1 MSLTDNIKKF
11 EKGIDGQPIEPTLVL
26 SSRGGN
32 KIGVI
37 SNVVGI
43 NQTHTLSDVDE
54 LSFDVYKEVD
64 GKVNEQWDKLKD
76 FKFIQI
82 PSDNTWYEATITID
96 EEDDTIKH
104 VTCVHANESEL
115 GQLNLYETE
124 INTEGDIERD
134 DYEETFFYNEDNP
147 NASLLHRILKDKA
160 PHYQIYHVDETLAGL
175 FRQFSFDGCS
185 IQDALNEIAEECNC
199 LFRYGEWS
207 ENDGKYHRTISAY
220 DLEDYCCDCKKR
232 GSYNEGVCTNCGSE
246 NIIYGYG
253 EDTGIFVCK
262 ENLATSISY
271 ETNTDEVKN
280 CFRLSGGD
288 DIMTAAIKSCN
299 PNMSQYIWYFSDD
312 MLEDMSDELET
323 KITQYTNL
331 VKSYRDT
338 REIPISSSL
347 VSKYNNLVQ
356 TYREYNDEL
365 SEISYPIIG
374 TVGLTEAYY
383 KAVNLYGYLKSE
395 LTPASEDVK
404 TTTAAKQMAILKR
417 GNNMKNVAISST
429 KGTIAYTTANSAI
442 QSYAKVYIDTSRYKV
457 IVFTDEINGTVWNGT
472 ITLTSYTNDEDT
484 ETSDFTITLFDSSNN
499 EKYVSWVEQSIQKAM
514 ANREATDISVV
525 DLFNK
530 DESLSDF
537 KNRIKLY
544 SLDYLSIINAMANSA
559 ITIMVEQGIAKQ
571 SKKTADVYT
580 QLYKPYLNKN
590 RAVEAEIAE
599 REKQLSYLL
608 RPTDD
613 EGNTNPKYPSLG
625 LIDAIIKKQTAISNL
640 LDLQTYLGDELWEE
654 LSFYRREDEYQNEN
668 YISDGLTDA
677 EIIEYA
683 KRFFDDAN
691 KEIIKSATLQH
702 TISAPLVNFLLMDE
716 FSNLQYK
723 FNVGNWIRL
732 KVDDKIYK
740 LRLTSWSVDY
750 DNIEDLDVEFSDC
763 VYIGNVVSDV
773 ESILSKSKSM
783 STTYNYTARQANK
796 GKDALDTIKIYRD
809 SGIDFN
815 RIKAIVSKGNT
826 NIVYD
831 DDGILLKRVDGT
843 ETLPE
848 QARIY
853 NNGIYVTRD
862 AWETVSTGLGH
873 YSYIDPETGETIE
886 TYGIIADTVIGR
898 LILGEDLKIYSQSG
912 KFEMGDNGLAVTAKP
927 DSDNTD
933 LFVIQKDNGDGT
945 ISKYIYV
952 DADGNVQING
962 SSVYIGGL
970 DNGRPISYVL
980 DDARKV
986 ASNYLSADQSG
997 IMIADLRNGQQMPS
1011 DTDLSG
1017 RNVLIA
1023 STGVDI
1029 RNGTTSLAEFSSGV
1043 RVGEN
1048 SSGHMTLDATGI
1060 KAYKNAST
1068 KYFEVGDGSTLAYQT
1083 YTVQETQLEVEVSH
1097 PIVSISSV
1105 IVNGVTL
1112 GSDRYMWNDNS
1123 TSFLI
1128 TDRPKEAINSMSVT
1142 YTYYSSS
1149 SDDDESESTTAATTE
1164 SITQKYN
1171 AVSLSITCQYSVSYI
1186 QSINISPSSS
1196 SGNTITYD
1204 VSPPSDSEIVIEYH
1218 FPNSLPYFSFNN
1230 RNASASKGRG
1240 SASFSDNGS
1249 ATGAFSFIV
1258 GVGGT
1263 ASGSE
1268 SFVGGKNNTGS
1279 GEACTALGYGNVA
1292 KGLGSFVSGRENVAS
1307 GNTSSSIGYK
1317 CKSTNVGALSS
1328 GRENKAT
1335 GYASASLGWGN
1346 TASGQSSFTSGRNN
1360 KAIGDSSAAI
1370 GYNTKA
1376 GGFASFASGRGSSAN
1391 AESSSA
1397 IGYGTSVSAKGGLA
1411 CGIYNS
1417 NDSRYLFSVGNGSS
1431 SNKSNALTVTAQ
1443 GSCCVAGKMYSG
1455 TSFDTGKFTK
1465 MFASETKSGSTTVE
1479 AKSTKEFSF
1488 SIAKSKYTPWAI
1500 GGVHSSSASC
1510 NLFRFYI
1517 DGNNFVVRLYNPNED
1532 PIDVTVYVR
1541 VRYIATAAL

>member
-37 SNVVGI
+37 KNVVGI

-76 FKFIQI
+76 FKFVQI

-96 EEDDTIKH
+96 EENDTIKH

-124 INTEGDIERD
+124 INTEGDIARD
-134 DYEETFFYNEDNP
+134 DYEETFFYNQENP

-185 IQDALNEIAEECNC
+185 IHDALNQIAEECNC

-232 GSYNEGVCTNCGSE
+232 GNYNNGVCTNCGST
-246 NIIYGYG
+246 NIINGYG

-288 DIMTAAIKSCN
+288 DVMTAAIKSCN

-338 REIPISSSL
+338 REISISSSL

-356 TYREYNDEL
+356 TYKKYNDEL

-374 TVGLTEAYY
+374 TVGLTDAYY

-395 LTPASEDVK
+395 LMPASEDVK

-417 GNNMKNVAISST
+417 GSNMKNVAISST

-457 IVFTDEINGTVWNGT
+457 IVFTDEINGAVWNGT
-472 ITLTSYTNDEDT
+472 ITLTSYTDDEDT

-625 LIDAIIKKQTAISNL
+625 LIDAIIKKQTNISNL

-773 ESILSKSKSM
+773 ESILSKSRSM

-873 YSYIDPETGETIE
+873 YSYIDPETGETVE

-912 KFEMGDNGLAVTAKP
+912 KFEMGDNGLLVTAKP

-933 LFVIQKDNGDGT
+933 LFAIQKDNGDGT

-962 SSVYIGGL
+962 SSVYIGGF
-970 DNGRPISYVL
+970 DNGRPVSYVL

-1011 DTDLSG
+1011 DPDLNG
-1017 RNVLIA
+1017 RNVLIT

-1043 RVGEN
+1043 RVGAN

-1083 YTVQETQLEVEVSH
+1083 YIVQETSLSVILSH
-1097 PIVSISSV
+1097 PIVDITSV
-1105 IVNGVTL
+1105 VINGNTID
-1112 GSDRYMWNDNS
+1112 SENYTWIDDNL
-1123 TSFLI
+1123 TI
-1128 TDRPKEAINSMSVT
+1128 IDRPKEAINSMSVT
-1142 YTYYSSS
+1142 YIYYISS
-1149 SDDDESESTTAATTE
+1149 SDDDSDYDTATITE
-1164 SITQKYN
+1164 TIAEKYD
-1171 AVSLSITCQYSVSYI
+1171 AISLTITCQYDVSYI
-1186 QSINISPSSS
+1186 SSINITPSSS
-1196 SGNTITYD
+1196 SGNKITYN
-1204 VSPPSDSEIVIEYH
+1204 VSPPSGTEIDIVYRLSDS
-1218 FPNSLPYFSFNN
+1218 SPYFTFDNKN
-1230 RNASASKGRG
+1230 GKV
-1240 SASFSDNGS
+1240 SFSSGGA
-1249 ATGAFSFIV
+1249 ATGISSFIT
-1258 GVGGT
+1258 GIGGT
-1263 ASGSE
+1263 ASGLGAFVAGRNNIASGGISTALGNKNTSKGYS
-1268 SFVGGKNNTGS
+1268 SFSGGEENIAS
-1279 GEACTALGYGNVA
+1279 GEASFAIGYKNNA
-1292 KGLGSFVSGRENVAS
+1292 TNSATFVSGREN
-1307 GNTSSSIGYK
+1307 
-1317 CKSTNVGALSS
+1317 KSTGA
-1328 GRENKAT
+1328 
-1335 GYASASLGWGN
+1335 YSASLGWESSAG
-1346 TASGQSSFTSGRNN
+1346 GQSSFACGRLD
-1360 KAIGDSSAAI
+1360 KAVGDSSTAL
-1370 GYNTKA
+1370 GYSTKA
-1376 GGFASFASGRGSSAN
+1376 GGFASFSCGRKTKANAEGSSAM
-1391 AESSSA
+1391 
-1397 IGYGTSVSAKGGLA
+1397 GYETIVNSKGGLA
-1411 CGIYNS
+1411 CGRYNTNS
-1417 NDSRYLFSVGNGSS
+1417 STYLFSVGNGSS
-1431 SNKSNALTVTAQ
+1431 TNRSNALTIKDN
-1443 GSCCVAGKMYSG
+1443 GSCCIAGSMYSG
-1455 TSFDTGKFTK
+1455 TNFGSGNYRK
-1465 MFASETKSGSTTVE
+1465 MFKSASKNGTTTVG
-1479 AKSTKEFSF
+1479 AKTTKQF
-1488 SIAKSKYTPWAI
+1488 SISIGETGYTPWAI
-1500 GGVHSSSASC
+1500 GGLHSSSASC
-1510 NLFRFYI
+1510 NIFRFEI
-1517 DGNNFVVRLYNPNED
+1517 SGNDFIVSLYNPNSED
-1532 PIDVTVYVR
+1532 INVTVYVNIK
-1541 VRYIATAAL
+1541 YIATDAL

>member
-11 EKGIDGQPIEPTLVL
+11 EKGIDGQLIEPTLVL

-37 SNVVGI
+37 NNVVGI

-82 PSDNTWYEATITID
+82 PRDNTWYEATITID

-124 INTEGDIERD
+124 INTEGDIARD
-134 DYEETFFYNEDNP
+134 DYEETFFYNQENP

-185 IQDALNEIAEECNC
+185 IHDALNQIAEECNC
-199 LFRYGEWS
+199 LFRYGEWN

-232 GSYNEGVCTNCGSE
+232 GNYNNGVCTNCGST
-246 NIIYGYG
+246 NIINGYG

-338 REIPISSSL
+338 REISISSSL

-356 TYREYNDEL
+356 TYKKYNDEL

-374 TVGLTEAYY
+374 TVGLTDAYY

-395 LTPASEDVK
+395 LMPASEDVK

-417 GNNMKNVAISST
+417 GSNMKNVAISST

-457 IVFTDEINGTVWNGT
+457 IVFTDEINGAVWNGT
-472 ITLTSYTNDEDT
+472 ITLTSYTDDEDT

-625 LIDAIIKKQTAISNL
+625 LIDAIIKKQTNISNL

-773 ESILSKSKSM
+773 ESILSKSRSM

-873 YSYIDPETGETIE
+873 YSYIDPETGETVE

-912 KFEMGDNGLAVTAKP
+912 KFEMGDNGLLVTAKP

-933 LFVIQKDNGDGT
+933 LFAIQKDSGDGT

-952 DADGNVQING
+952 DSDGNVQING
-962 SSVYIGGL
+962 SSVYIGGF
-970 DNGRPISYVL
+970 DNGRPVSYVL

-997 IMIADLRNGQQMPS
+997 IMIADLRNGQKMPS
-1011 DTDLSG
+1011 DPDLNG
-1017 RNVLIA
+1017 RNVLIS

-1043 RVGEN
+1043 RVGAN

-1083 YTVQETQLEVEVSH
+1083 YIVQETSLSVILSH
-1097 PIVSISSV
+1097 PIVDITSV
-1105 IVNGVTL
+1105 VINGNTID
-1112 GSDRYMWNDNS
+1112 SENYTWIDDNL
-1123 TSFLI
+1123 TI
-1128 TDRPKEAINSMSVT
+1128 IDRPKEAINSMSVT
-1142 YTYYSSS
+1142 YIYYISS
-1149 SDDDESESTTAATTE
+1149 SDDDSDYDTATITE
-1164 SITQKYN
+1164 TITEKYD
-1171 AVSLSITCQYSVSYI
+1171 AISLTITCQYDVSYI
-1186 QSINISPSSS
+1186 SSINISPSSS
-1196 SGNTITYD
+1196 SGNKITYN
-1204 VSPPSDSEIVIEYH
+1204 VSPPSGTEINIVYRLSDS
-1218 FPNSLPYFSFNN
+1218 SPYFTFDNKN
-1230 RNASASKGRG
+1230 GKV
-1240 SASFSDNGS
+1240 SFSSGGA
-1249 ATGAFSFIV
+1249 ATGISSFIT
-1258 GVGGT
+1258 GIGGT
-1263 ASGSE
+1263 ASGLGAFVAGRNNIASGGISTALGNKNTSKGYS
-1268 SFVGGKNNTGS
+1268 SFSGGEENIAS
-1279 GEACTALGYGNVA
+1279 GEASFAIGYKNNA
-1292 KGLGSFVSGRENVAS
+1292 TNSATFVSGREN
-1307 GNTSSSIGYK
+1307 
-1317 CKSTNVGALSS
+1317 KSTGA
-1328 GRENKAT
+1328 
-1335 GYASASLGWGN
+1335 YSASLGWESSAG
-1346 TASGQSSFTSGRNN
+1346 GQSSFACGRLD
-1360 KAIGDSSAAI
+1360 KAVGDSSTAL
-1370 GYNTKA
+1370 GYSTKA
-1376 GGFASFASGRGSSAN
+1376 GGFASFSCGRKTKANAEGSSAM
-1391 AESSSA
+1391 
-1397 IGYGTSVSAKGGLA
+1397 GYETIVNSKGGLA
-1411 CGIYNS
+1411 CGRYNTNS
-1417 NDSRYLFSVGNGSS
+1417 STYLFSVGNGSS
-1431 SNKSNALTVTAQ
+1431 TNRSNALTIKDN
-1443 GSCCVAGKMYSG
+1443 GSCCIAGSMYSG
-1455 TSFDTGKFTK
+1455 TNFGSGNYRK
-1465 MFASETKSGSTTVE
+1465 MFKSASKNGTTTVG
-1479 AKSTKEFSF
+1479 AKTTKQF
-1488 SIAKSKYTPWAI
+1488 SISIGETGYTPWAI
-1500 GGVHSSSASC
+1500 GGLHSSSASC
-1510 NLFRFYI
+1510 NIFRFEI
-1517 DGNNFVVRLYNPNED
+1517 SGNDFIVSLYNPNSED
-1532 PIDVTVYVR
+1532 INVTVYVNIK
-1541 VRYIATAAL
+1541 YIATDAL